1 MKFKS
6 ITDLTPL
13 IDVFLI
19 LVFVLLIGN
28 NQKLQETAMRANQ
41 LNDRI
46 DSLQQIALVQKELNE
61 AFQQDLSAS
70 EDSIIKYR
78 QALEIQQQTLQNTI
92 VSISGK
98 LSELFNETTLDLQQK
113 VLDNRLSMEDYD
125 TFTQKLE
132 DLKLTEQEGLIEKIY
147 ILSELQSIATT
158 ITIYLDSGNV
168 ISIADELQPIA
179 LNKFDEN
186 TGDFDMDAQEQF
198 SQKLSNAL
206 ESYYDNLRRSE
217 QKPGELVLITFGY
230 SEQAMRGAISITED
244 ITKSF
249 YQNLILRENRSKK
262 VFYAPLGFYPK
273 SQS

>member
-19 LVFVLLIGN
+19 LVFVLLIGS
-28 NQKLQETAMRANQ
+28 NQKQQETVIEANR
-41 LNDRI
+41 LNNSI
-46 DSLQQIALVQKELNE
+46 DSLQQIAKVQQALNE

-113 VLDNRLSMEDYD
+113 VLANKLSMEDYD

-147 ILSELQSIATT
+147 ILSELQSVATT

-168 ISIADELQPIA
+168 ISIAHEVQPLA
-179 LNKFDEN
+179 LNQFDDN
-186 TGDFDMDAQEQF
+186 TGDFDIEAKEQF
-198 SQKLSNAL
+198 AQKLSSTL
-206 ESYYDNLRRSE
+206 ENYYDNLRRSE

-230 SEQAMRGAISITED
+230 SEQAMRGAISITTD
-244 ITKSF
+244 VTKTF
-249 YQNLILRENRSKK
+249 YQNLMLRENGSKK
-262 VFYAPLGFYPK
+262 IFYAPLGFYPK
-273 SQS
+273 SQP

>member
-19 LVFVLLIGN
+19 LVFVLLIGS
-28 NQKLQETAMRANQ
+28 NQKQQETVIEANR
-41 LNDRI
+41 LNNSI
-46 DSLQQIALVQKELNE
+46 DSLQQIAKMQQALNE

-113 VLDNRLSMEDYD
+113 VLANKLSMEDYD

-147 ILSELQSIATT
+147 ILSELQSVATT
-158 ITIYLDSGNV
+158 ITVYLDSGNV
-168 ISIADELQPIA
+168 ISIAHEVQPLA
-179 LNKFDEN
+179 LNQFDDN
-186 TGDFDMDAQEQF
+186 TGDFDIEAKEQF
-198 SQKLSNAL
+198 AQKLSSTL
-206 ESYYDNLRRSE
+206 ENYYDNLRRSE

-230 SEQAMRGAISITED
+230 SEQAMRGAISITTD
-244 ITKSF
+244 VTKTF
-249 YQNLILRENRSKK
+249 YQNQMLRENGSKK
-262 VFYAPLGFYPK
+262 IFYAPLGFYPK
-273 SQS
+273 SQP